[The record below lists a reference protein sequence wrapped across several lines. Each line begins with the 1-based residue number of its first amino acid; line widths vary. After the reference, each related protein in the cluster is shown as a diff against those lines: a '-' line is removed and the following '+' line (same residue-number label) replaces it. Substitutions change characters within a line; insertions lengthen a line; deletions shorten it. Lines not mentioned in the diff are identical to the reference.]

1 MSMAKFKTILSTSNG
16 LDDLT
21 KMINDYF
28 YSQNYRVELPNLIN
42 EKIKQ
47 ETLNQYKIEYKNGRY
62 KLLRTV

>member
-1 MSMAKFKTILSTSNG
+1 MAKYKTILSTPKS
-16 LDDLT
+16 LEDLT

-47 ETLNQYKIEYKNGRY
+47 ETLDKYKIEYKNGRY
-62 KLLRTV
+62 KLLRQI